1 VAYDAGLAPSEIRDA
16 TFGELQAVA
25 ESWMRRE
32 RRAHEARAWVVAHLM
47 WVTGNLPR
55 GTQVGPLMRMLL
67 GRPDAEVPE
76 RPATEEL
83 SPEASVAY
91 MQAWTAR
98 VAPTERT

>member
-1 VAYDAGLAPSEIRDA
+1 VAYDAGLSPAEVRDA
-16 TFGELQAVA
+16 SFGELQAVA

-55 GTQVGPLMRMLL
+55 GTQVGSLMRTLL
-67 GRPDAEVPE
+67 GRAEAEPE
-76 RPATEEL
+76 RHATEEL